1 MGIVGAAGFLV
12 MEDFVIDV
20 DPVERC
26 RRGRRAL
33 GLDEDPP
40 DDQVTNLGEILG
52 EGEATEDE
60 SGRDT
65 CRSAFPGLK

>member
-1 MGIVGAAGFLV
+1 

-26 RRGRRAL
+26 RRGRLAL

-40 DDQVTNLGEILG
+40 DDQVADSGEILG
-52 EGEATEDE
+52 EGDEGE

-65 CRSAFPGLK
+65 CRSVLPGLK